1 MSYSKYR
8 NVFGS
13 LRKERFTDV
22 DLTQMSSEGSLLA
35 VNSSFLA
42 VSWNSSGGSV
52 AVFDASTPQRCA
64 AETPL
69 LRGHKSPVVDIKF
82 SPFRQNLLASA
93 SNDATVKLWEIPEGG
108 LTEDLNV
115 EVQNYCGHGRKV
127 SFINFNPVTSDLMA
141 SASFDN
147 SVQVWDITKSK
158 NLCKI
163 YLKEYPTS
171 MEWNYNGS
179 LVFVTSKDKFIY
191 VIDPRNNKIILK
203 TKGHDSPKTMKMT
216 CIDENVLVSTGFNKS
231 STREMKLWD
240 IRKVKDDLSIDSPVQ
255 SYTIDHQSGI
265 PTPYFDKDLKLL
277 YVFGRGEG
285 NMHYYDLTSG
295 MIKPCNDYLSSDPT
309 DAVVMFD
316 KKCMDYNRCELAR
329 FAKCSKKT
337 IMYLSFNYPKKI
349 PDFDENLYPKTF
361 SGESALTL
369 DEWINGNNKDPIKKD
384 IREIENKWVSES
396 QVFEKKVEQSQTQ
409 ISGNDQEKRE
419 QLEKTIKELNNRI
432 LELENEN
439 KQIKEEIEKIKSM
452 PKKETTEITSAA
464 QEDEDEIDYQ
474 PNED

>member
-22 DLTQMSSEGSLLA
+22 DLSQMSSEGSLLA

-115 EVQNYCGHGRKV
+115 EVQNYSGHGRKV

-216 CIDENVLVSTGFNKS
+216 CIDENILISTGFNKS

-419 QLEKTIKELNNRI
+419 QLEKTVEELKARI
-432 LELENEN
+432 L
-439 KQIKEEIEKIKSM
+439 
-452 PKKETTEITSAA
+452 
-464 QEDEDEIDYQ
+464 
-474 PNED
+474 

>member
-1 MSYSKYR
+1 LFKYNSILIIKDSYA
-8 NVFGS
+8 NAFI
-13 LRKERFTDV
+13 
-22 DLTQMSSEGSLLA
+22 
-35 VNSSFLA
+35 
-42 VSWNSSGGSV
+42 
-52 AVFDASTPQRCA
+52 
-64 AETPL
+64 PL
-69 LRGHKSPVVDIKF
+69 IAPSYKR
-82 SPFRQNLLASA
+82 
-93 SNDATVKLWEIPEGG
+93 
-108 LTEDLNV
+108 
-115 EVQNYCGHGRKV
+115 
-127 SFINFNPVTSDLMA
+127 
-141 SASFDN
+141 
-147 SVQVWDITKSK
+147 
-158 NLCKI
+158 
-163 YLKEYPTS
+163 
-171 MEWNYNGS
+171 
-179 LVFVTSKDKFIY
+179 IY

-216 CIDENVLVSTGFNKS
+216 CIDENILISTGFNKS

-361 SGESALTL
+361 SGESALSL

-419 QLEKTIKELNNRI
+419 QLEKTIKELNARI

-439 KQIKEEIEKIKSM
+439 
-452 PKKETTEITSAA
+452 
-464 QEDEDEIDYQ
+464 
-474 PNED
+474 